1 MPQPSPLSSLKKKN
15 TNIDPFHT
23 PQFFSAVIVVR
34 KPRMLK
40 LEVFVQ
46 FKLRKLI
53 HRCKEIKELI
63 DCLIATTSFP
73 S

>member
-1 MPQPSPLSSLKKKN
+1 MPQTSPLTSLKKN

-40 LEVFVQ
+40 LEVFIQ
-46 FKLRKLI
+46 FKFLKLN
-53 HRCKEIKELI
+53 
-63 DCLIATTSFP
+63 TP
-73 S
+73 M